1 MHDGGD
7 ILRAFSEK
15 GGGIVVHY
23 HQGPPHH
30 CLVGHR
36 DISGSARPMIGQD
49 GSGIHNDQ
57 PGLQDGAQFHNGSV
71 QVNRRMMDM
80 SVKAPI
86 ILIYPL

>member
-1 MHDGGD
+1 
-7 ILRAFSEK
+7 
-15 GGGIVVHY
+15 
-23 HQGPPHH
+23 
-30 CLVGHR
+30 
-36 DISGSARPMIGQD
+36 MIGQD